1 MNTATVT
8 PEKPKDKSHSPSKKL
23 KVNGASPG
31 NLLSEENS
39 GQDKNQLLF
48 EEFLNYLSVEKGLA
62 KNTLDAYRRDLAH
75 YEAFLKKEKLPDWD
89 KVSRTHILKFL
100 NAESKR
106 GLESASVARGLVSV
120 KLFHRFL
127 TKECHVKS
135 DITSVLESPK
145 LWKKLPYFLTSPE
158 MESILKMPDAKT
170 PVGIRDLALLECL
183 YATGMRVSEI
193 TELTLENVYLDNQF
207 IKCRGKGDKERL
219 VPLGSVAVTA
229 CQTYLTRVR
238 SKQKTKAHN
247 LFLGHRGEGLTRQF
261 VWQMIKKYARLA
273 GITKEITPHT
283 FRHSFATHLLE
294 RGADLRVVQELLGHS
309 DISTTQIYT
318 HVSGNRLKS
327 VHAKFHPRG

>member
-1 MNTATVT
+1 METAAEI
-8 PEKPKDKSHSPSKKL
+8 PQKPK
-23 KVNGASPG
+23 G
-31 NLLSEENS
+31 
-39 GQDKNQLLF
+39 KNQLLF

-62 KNTLDAYRRDLAH
+62 QNTLDAYRRDLAH
-75 YEAFLKKEKLPDWD
+75 YDAFLKKENVTDWS
-89 KVSRTHILKFL
+89 KVSRTHILKYL

-106 GLESASVARGLVSV
+106 GLESSSVARGLVSV

-127 TKECHVKS
+127 TKERYVPA

-145 LWKKLPYFLTSPE
+145 LWKKLPHFLTAPE
-158 MESILKMPDAKT
+158 MECLLKVPDVKN
-170 PVGIRDLALLECL
+170 PLGIRDQALLECL
-183 YATGMRVSEI
+183 YATGMRVSELTEI
-193 TELTLENVYLDNQF
+193 TVDHVYLDNKF

-219 VPLGSVAVTA
+219 VPLGGVAVAA
-229 CQTYLTRVR
+229 CQVYLAKVR
-238 SKQKTKAHN
+238 SKMKPKTGHF
-247 LFLGHRGEGLTRQF
+247 FLGRNGGGLTRQY

-273 GITKEITPHT
+273 GITKDITPHT

>member
-1 MNTATVT
+1 MMNTEPVT
-8 PEKPKDKSHSPSKKL
+8 AEKPKDK
-23 KVNGASPG
+23 
-31 NLLSEENS
+31 
-39 GQDKNQLLF
+39 NQFLF

-62 KNTLDAYRRDLAH
+62 RNTLDAYRQDLTR
-75 YEAFLKKEKLPDWD
+75 YGAFLKKEKVPDWN

-106 GLESASVARGLVSV
+106 GLESSSIARGLVSV

-127 TKECHVKS
+127 TKERYVKN

-145 LWKKLPYFLTSPE
+145 LWKKLPHFLTPQE
-158 MESILKMPDAKT
+158 MDSLLKVPDTKKPA
-170 PVGIRDLALLECL
+170 GIRDLALLECL

-193 TELTLENVYLDNQF
+193 TELTAEHVYLDNKF

-229 CQTYLTRVR
+229 CQDYLERVR
-238 SKQKTKAHN
+238 SKLKTRTGHF
-247 LFLGHRGEGLTRQF
+247 FLGRSGEGLTRQF

-273 GITKEITPHT
+273 GITKTITPHT

>member
-1 MNTATVT
+1 MDTA
-8 PEKPKDKSHSPSKKL
+8 PIAAEKPKDK
-23 KVNGASPG
+23 
-31 NLLSEENS
+31 
-39 GQDKNQLLF
+39 NQLLR

-62 KNTLDAYRRDLAH
+62 QNTLDAYRQDLTR
-75 YEAFLKKEKLPDWD
+75 YDAFLKKEKVSDWS
-89 KVSRTHILKFL
+89 KVSRTHILKFM

-106 GLESASVARGLVSV
+106 GLESSSIARGLVSV

-127 TKECHVKS
+127 TKERYVTN

-145 LWKKLPYFLTSPE
+145 LWKKLPHFLTTQE
-158 MESILKMPDAKT
+158 MESILKMPDVKK
-170 PVGIRDLALLECL
+170 PGGIRDLALLECL
-183 YATGMRVSEI
+183 YATGMRVSEL
-193 TELTLENVYLDNQF
+193 TELTAEHVYLDNKF

-219 VPLGSVAVTA
+219 VPLGSVAASA
-229 CQTYLTRVR
+229 CQTYLNRVR
-238 SKQKTKAHN
+238 SKLKTKTEHF
-247 LFLGHRGEGLTRQF
+247 FLGRSGEGLSRQF
-261 VWQMIKKYARLA
+261 VWQLIKKYAQLA
-273 GITKEITPHT
+273 GITKTITPHT

>member
-1 MNTATVT
+1 MDTIAAT
-8 PEKPKDKSHSPSKKL
+8 PEKPKDR
-23 KVNGASPG
+23 
-31 NLLSEENS
+31 
-39 GQDKNQLLF
+39 NQLLF
-48 EEFLNYLSVEKGLA
+48 EDFLNYLSVEKGLA
-62 KNTLDAYRRDLAH
+62 QNTLDAYRQDLNR
-75 YEAFLKKEKLPDWD
+75 YGTFLKKENVTDWN
-89 KVSRTHILKFL
+89 KVSRTHILKYL

-106 GLESASVARGLVSV
+106 GLESSSIARGLVSV

-127 TKECHVKS
+127 TKERHVTA

-145 LWKKLPYFLTSPE
+145 LWKKLPHFLTAQE
-158 MESILKMPDAKT
+158 MDSLLKIPDTKT

-193 TELTLENVYLDNQF
+193 TEISVEHVYLDNKF

-219 VPLGSVAVTA
+219 VPLGGVAVTA
-229 CQTYLTRVR
+229 CRDYLARVR
-238 SKQKTKAHN
+238 PKMKPRTDHF
-247 LFLGHRGEGLTRQF
+247 FLGHRGGGLTRQF

-294 RGADLRVVQELLGHS
+294 RGADLRVVQELLGHA

>member
-1 MNTATVT
+1 MNTATSNQ
-8 PEKPKDKSHSPSKKL
+8 EIPK
-23 KVNGASPG
+23 N
-31 NLLSEENS
+31 
-39 GQDKNQLLF
+39 KNQFLF

-62 KNTLDAYRRDLAH
+62 ANTLTAYRQDLVH
-75 YEAFLKKEKLPDWD
+75 YGDFLKKEKVTDWSR
-89 KVSRTHILKFL
+89 VNRTHILKFL
-100 NAESKR
+100 NAEGKR
-106 GLESASVARGLVSV
+106 GLESASIARALVSI

-127 TKECHVKS
+127 AKERYAKDDV
-135 DITSVLESPK
+135 TSVLESPK
-145 LWKKLPYFLTSPE
+145 LWKKLPHYLTLPE
-158 MESILKMPDAKT
+158 MDSILKIPNTKKAA
-170 PVGIRDLALLECL
+170 GIRDRALLECL

-193 TELTLENVYLDNQF
+193 TDLRAGNVYLDNRF

-219 VPLGSVAVTA
+219 VPLGKVAVEA
-229 CQTYLTRVR
+229 CLAYLGKVR
-238 SKQKTKAHN
+238 SKMKPKTDHF
-247 LFLGHRGEGLTRQF
+247 FLGRNGQGLTRQF

-327 VHAKFHPRG
+327 IHAKFHPRG

>member
-1 MNTATVT
+1 MTEALPVA
-8 PEKPKDKSHSPSKKL
+8 PEKPKDK
-23 KVNGASPG
+23 
-31 NLLSEENS
+31 
-39 GQDKNQLLF
+39 NQFLY

-62 KNTLDAYRRDLAH
+62 QNTLDAYRRDLAH
-75 YEAFLKKEKLPDWD
+75 YDAFLKKEKVTDWNH
-89 KVSRTHILKFL
+89 VSRTHILKYL

-106 GLESASVARGLVSV
+106 GLESSSVARGLVSV

-127 TKECHVKS
+127 TKERYVPS

-145 LWKKLPYFLTSPE
+145 LWKKLPQFLTAQE
-158 MESILKMPDAKT
+158 MDALLKIPDLKT

-193 TELTLENVYLDNQF
+193 TDISVGHVYLDNKF

-219 VPLGSVAVTA
+219 VPLGGVAVAA
-229 CQTYLTRVR
+229 CQAYLTRVR
-238 SKQKTKAHN
+238 PKMKPKTDH
-247 LFLGHRGEGLTRQF
+247 FFIGRYGGGLTRQF

-273 GITKEITPHT
+273 GITKTITPHT

-327 VHAKFHPRG
+327 VHTKFHPRG

>member
-1 MNTATVT
+1 MTAKEAGIQ
-8 PEKPKDKSHSPSKKL
+8 PSSKS
-23 KVNGASPG
+23 
-31 NLLSEENS
+31 
-39 GQDKNQLLF
+39 KNQFLF

-62 KNTLDAYRRDLAH
+62 QNTLDAYRQDLSH
-75 YEAFLKKEKLPDWD
+75 YDAFLKKEKVADWS
-89 KVSRTHILKFL
+89 KVTRTHILKFL

-106 GLESASVARGLVSV
+106 GLESSSIARGLVSV

-127 TKECHVKS
+127 TKERYVAE
-135 DITSVLESPK
+135 DVTSVLESPK
-145 LWKKLPYFLTSPE
+145 LWKKLPHFLTSQE
-158 MESILKMPDAKT
+158 MDAILKMPDAKT
-170 PVGIRDLALLECL
+170 AGGIRDRALLECL
-183 YATGMRVSEI
+183 YATGMRVSEL
-193 TELTLENVYLDNQF
+193 TELTAENVYLDNKF
-207 IKCRGKGDKERL
+207 IKCRGKGNKERL
-219 VPLGSVAVTA
+219 VPIGSVAVAA

-238 SKQKTKAHN
+238 AKLKTKTPHF
-247 LFLGHRGEGLTRQF
+247 FLGRSGKGLTRQF

-294 RGADLRVVQELLGHS
+294 HGADLRVVQELLGHA

>member
-1 MNTATVT
+1 METATLT
-8 PEKPKDKSHSPSKKL
+8 AEKPKDK
-23 KVNGASPG
+23 
-31 NLLSEENS
+31 
-39 GQDKNQLLF
+39 NQFLY

-62 KNTLDAYRRDLAH
+62 QNTLDAYRRDLAH
-75 YEAFLKKEKLPDWD
+75 YDAFLKKEKVSDWS

-100 NAESKR
+100 NIESGR
-106 GLESASVARGLVSV
+106 GLESSSIARGLVSV

-127 TKECHVKS
+127 TKERYVAN
-135 DITSVLESPK
+135 DVTSVLESPK
-145 LWKKLPYFLTSPE
+145 LWKKLPQCLTAQE
-158 MESILKMPDAKT
+158 MESILKMPDVKK
-170 PVGIRDLALLECL
+170 PGGIRDLALLECL

-193 TELTLENVYLDNQF
+193 TMIPVEHVYLDNKF

-229 CQTYLTRVR
+229 CQTYLARVR
-238 SKQKTKAHN
+238 SKMKAKTDHF
-247 LFLGHRGEGLTRQF
+247 FLGRNGAGLTRQY
-261 VWQMIKKYARLA
+261 VWQIIKKYARLA
-273 GITKEITPHT
+273 GITKTITPHT

>member
-1 MNTATVT
+1 MDTVTAT
-8 PEKPKDKSHSPSKKL
+8 PDKPK
-23 KVNGASPG
+23 
-31 NLLSEENS
+31 
-39 GQDKNQLLF
+39 DKNQLLF

-62 KNTLDAYRRDLAH
+62 QNTLDAYRRDLAH
-75 YEAFLKKEKLPDWD
+75 YDAFLKRENVSDWD
-89 KVSRTHILKFL
+89 KVSRTHILKYL

-106 GLESASVARGLVSV
+106 GLESTSIARGLVSV

-127 TKECHVKS
+127 TKERYVQA

-145 LWKKLPYFLTSPE
+145 LWKKLPHFLTAQE
-158 MESILKMPDAKT
+158 MDGLLKMPDLKT
-170 PVGIRDLALLECL
+170 PVGIRDQALLECL

-193 TELTLENVYLDNQF
+193 TEISVAHVYLDNKF

-219 VPLGSVAVTA
+219 VPLGGVAVTA
-229 CQTYLTRVR
+229 CQAYLARVR
-238 SKQKTKAHN
+238 PKMKPKTDHF
-247 LFLGHRGEGLTRQF
+247 FLGRNGGGLTRQF

-273 GITKEITPHT
+273 GITKTITPHT